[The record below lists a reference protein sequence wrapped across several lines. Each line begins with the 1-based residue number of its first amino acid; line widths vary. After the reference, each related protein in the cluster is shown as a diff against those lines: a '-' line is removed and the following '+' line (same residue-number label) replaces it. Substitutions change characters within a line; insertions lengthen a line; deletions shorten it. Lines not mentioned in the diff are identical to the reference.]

1 MSGSCP
7 ASAGGARA
15 SRRWPRT
22 CRTRFG
28 AWAACR
34 SSPAAGCGG
43 PAAPHGARTV
53 CQRPTATSIP
63 TRPWMSPGAT
73 RRSAATTGSSPA
85 ATIPAPLLQ
94 VRAHENGAVE
104 SHNGH
109 LETALDQALI
119 LRGGRDFATVDDYRR
134 FVDQL
139 VGRRNRRREDR
150 IVAEMAALRPLP
162 ARRTT
167 DFTELVARVT
177 RTGGFLVHQVF
188 YSAPAQLIGPRALL
202 AAAGS
207 PLRRSHRGM
216 ARRNPRAQ
224 PPSQAWAQGPSPRP
238 RHRLSP
244 AAGPRGPRTPR
255 QCHPCAQAQATGAGR
270 LHLPRR
276 ALPRHRLRPND
287 PSRGLATAVVGVAT
301 KRCLPPHGRPL
312 GVGPRRGLRDRARQ
326 AHRPGPGNGDLAADR
341 LPDARQLR
349 GHLQRHE
356 PELPVDVPVV
366 LTALASFD
374 GLLAAR
380 S

>member
-1 MSGSCP
+1 MPAASASPSPARYSTTGSTTSSSLIAAGSMSGSCP

-167 DFTELVARVT
+167 DFTPCGAVGTPHPTVSGAVGTPQPHERACRPGHPHRRLPRSPGLLQRAGTVDRPPCF
-177 RTGGFLVHQVF
+177 TGGCGFTSTTIVSRHGSAQPACSATLASVGARTVAASTSSIIARCGAAWERVFPDKAITIAAIDRLVH
-188 YSAPAQLIGPRALL
+188 
-202 AAAGS
+202 
-207 PLRRSHRGM
+207 H
-216 ARRNPRAQ
+216 
-224 PPSQAWAQGPSPRP
+224 
-238 RHRLSP
+238 
-244 AAGPRGPRTPR
+244 
-255 QCHPCAQAQATGAGR
+255 ATILEMNTESYR
-270 LHLPRR
+270 RR
-276 ALPRHRLRPND
+276 AAVRRKADD
-287 PSRGLATAVVGVAT
+287 PPT
-301 KRCLPPHGRPL
+301 PPTTTTDSL
-312 GVGPRRGLRDRARQ
+312 TD
-326 AHRPGPGNGDLAADR
+326 N
-341 LPDARQLR
+341 
-349 GHLQRHE
+349 HE
-356 PELPVDVPVV
+356 GKD
-366 LTALASFD
+366 
-374 GLLAAR
+374 
-380 S
+380 